1 MMSNTPATR
10 KNAPTTAAMVTMVN
24 PGANMQKKPAAAKAT
39 PAKIN
44 PQSCLLAL
52 MMRPFPR

>member
-1 MMSNTPATR
+1 
-10 KNAPTTAAMVTMVN
+10 MVTMVS
-24 PGANMQKKPAAAKAT
+24 PGANIQKNPAAAKAT